1 MSDEKAVD
9 LVLRAKNE
17 VSQGAD
23 AASDSLGQLA
33 QEAQQ
38 LDNEFKQLEAA
49 GAIGQEF
56 EELRDAVSTLNQ
68 ELSSASAVQQ
78 NIDNFKKLKTAT
90 VEVEKEWQS
99 ATDRVRELAKEMA
112 AAESPS
118 KAMERDFARAKKA
131 AASSKDAFEEKRQSL
146 QGLRIELGKSGVN
159 TKDLGSAQQQLT
171 NRTAKLKTE
180 LDQAKQR
187 TKEMGTEA
195 SKAAAGFSTMQR
207 AIGAASAALVAMGA
221 KQQFDAVLNEQ
232 EQLQRNL
239 LRTEQLIN
247 STGRAANT
255 SAEEMHEQARALALA
270 TLGST
275 EGIMEAQQI
284 LMTFKNVSSDSFAE
298 VTERALDL
306 ATVTGGNLSSA
317 MTQLGK
323 ALEEPVTGV
332 SALRESGVS
341 FTEAQR
347 EVIRALVE
355 SGDVA
360 GAQMV
365 ILKELAQQY
374 GGVARKEAEGFAGA
388 QDTLGQAIQEA
399 RIAAADYLSVGENLA
414 ELYNRIA
421 EELFIFNE
429 ALRAGDYQQTI
440 AGAKGI
446 ATALGALTIAYLAAA
461 KGAAAYSTAMW
472 GTVTASKAAVSVM
485 AALGKV
491 VSKHPLGALAAI
503 LGSAAAGFAVFNSS
517 ASDLGASLDELASAS
532 ELAEKNIALLK
543 DSELDAALLNSENAA
558 VQTGIAISDLSA
570 TISGLEAKQIQL
582 DATGETLS
590 AREKRRLENG
600 RLELERLNAVYDR
613 HRQRLSAIQRE
624 QLLVEQGLRK
634 QAEAT
639 DELEKSSDKLAAT
652 QTRGATAAKELMESL
667 GVSMDELETGITD
680 AERQM
685 INQFIR
691 VQQEG
696 EMTGDVLAR
705 LADKLVASLKSDE
718 ARSMVSALGGAASAA
733 MERASQ
739 TADAAAARA
748 NGRINQL
755 SQAVSNLLN
764 EGERTE
770 FELISAAESAQTQ
783 RELDAI
789 RQALTNVS
797 RAQSQQYAAGQRGA
811 DNLVNTYRVMQQIAQ
826 REKQLQGEAKA
837 GTEQTTQS
845 IQRQT
850 QQVTGLQQAIN
861 AIPDISTKNIELV
874 ISTTPQQLAQDLS
887 QLINRLNLEV
897 PVKLVANQ
905 QELSALTATI
915 QRVIRQNTASMTQ
928 TLITELRRKL

>member
-9 LVLRAKNE
+9 LVLRARNE

-56 EELRDAVSTLNQ
+56 EQLRDAVSNLNA
-68 ELSSASAVQQ
+68 ELSSAKGVQQ
-78 NIDNFKKLKTAT
+78 NINNFKQLKTAT
-90 VEVEKEWQS
+90 AEAEKEWQS
-99 ATDRVRELAKEMA
+99 ATDRVKELAKEMA
-112 AAESPS
+112 ASENPS

-131 AASSKDAFEEKRQSL
+131 AASSKDAFEKKRQSL
-146 QGLRIELGKSGVN
+146 QQLRTELGKSGVN
-159 TKDLGSAQQQLT
+159 TKDLGTAQQQLT
-171 NRTAKLKTE
+171 TRTKELKTE

-187 TKEMGTEA
+187 TKEMGTAA

-221 KQQFDAVLNEQ
+221 KRQFDAVVNEQ

-239 LRTEQLIN
+239 LRTEQLIRQ
-247 STGRAANT
+247 TGRAGDA
-255 SAEEMHEQARALALA
+255 SAAQLHEQARALALA

-275 EGIMEAQQI
+275 EGIMQSQQQLLAFRNI
-284 LMTFKNVSSDSFAE
+284 STETFDE
-298 VTERALDL
+298 IIERALDIT
-306 ATVTGGNLSSA
+306 TVLGNGMPEA
-317 MTQLGK
+317 IKQLGR
-323 ALEEPVTGV
+323 ALSDPVKNLGALSEAGIQFSAEQETVIKSLAETGQM
-332 SALRESGVS
+332 A
-341 FTEAQR
+341 EAQ
-347 EVIRALVE
+347 A
-355 SGDVA
+355 
-360 GAQMV
+360 M
-365 ILKELAQQY
+365 ILEQLKAQY
-374 GGVARKEAEGFAGA
+374 GGVAREEARAFAGA

-399 RIAAADYLSVGENLA
+399 RIAVSDYLSVGENLSD
-414 ELYNRIA
+414 LYNRIS

-446 ATALGALTIAYLAAA
+446 ATALGALTLAYLAAT
-461 KGAAAYSTAMW
+461 KGATAYSAAMW
-472 GTVTASKAAVSVM
+472 GTVSASKAAISVM
-485 AALGKV
+485 VALGKV
-491 VSKHPLGALAAI
+491 VSRHPLGALAAV

-517 ASDLGASLDELASAS
+517 ASDLGESLDELALAS

-543 DSELDAALLNSENAA
+543 DSELDAALLNSRNAA
-558 VQTGIAISDLSA
+558 VQTGMAINEITA
-570 TISGLEAKQIQL
+570 TINALEAKQIQL
-582 DATGETLS
+582 DATGESLS
-590 AREKRRLENG
+590 VREKRRLVNG
-600 RLELERLNAVYDR
+600 RLELDRLNAVYDQQ
-613 HRQRLSAIQRE
+613 RQRLSAIQRE

-685 INQFIR
+685 INQFLR
-691 VQQEG
+691 VQYEG

-718 ARSMVSALGGAASAA
+718 ARSMVSALGGAAAEA
-733 MERASQ
+733 VERAGR
-739 TADAAAARA
+739 AGEGAAARA
-748 NGRINQL
+748 TGRINQL

-764 EGERTE
+764 EGQRTE

-789 RQALTNVS
+789 RQSLANVS
-797 RAQSQQYAAGQRGA
+797 STQTEQYVAGQRGA
-811 DNLVNTYRVMQQIAQ
+811 DNMVNTYRVMQQITQ
-826 REKQLQGEAKA
+826 RQKELQGQTKA
-837 GTEQTTQS
+837 GTDQATQS

-861 AIPDISTKNIELV
+861 AIPDISTKNIDLI
-874 ISTTPQQLAQDLS
+874 ISTTPQQLTQD
-887 QLINRLNLEV
+887 INRLINQLNIEV

-905 QELSALTATI
+905 QELAELTQAI
-915 QRVIRQNTASMTQ
+915 SRAAKSTASSVAKE
-928 TLITELRRKL
+928 LINEIRKRG